1 MKRGVPK
8 IMLGNTRVCSP
19 LPLLVSARPAPSRP
33 GPPHV
38 PSPAPLAPL
47 NYCLRPIVRPQN
59 PFRSLE
65 GLFSESDIARHE
77 LINREGAWLG
87 TVQRDP
93 RLKLTAKNLS
103 DICFKYSFSNTS
115 PCSRLHLPYKNAVPM
130 CGWCICGHF
139 SKTGLLL
146 ARGKPGSQREKPPQ
160 ARSAP
165 RAQPQQGQGK
175 ADVTAESVGPYGC
188 VTTHFSP

>member
-1 MKRGVPK
+1 MKRSVPK

-19 LPLLVSARPAPSRP
+19 LPLLVSAHPAPSRP
-33 GPPHV
+33 GPPRV

-130 CGWCICGHF
+130 CGRCICGQNRPLAGQGQ
-139 SKTGLLL
+139 TGVPK
-146 ARGKPGSQREKPPQ
+146 GKATTGPQ
-160 ARSAP
+160 
-165 RAQPQQGQGK
+165 RAQSPTSARPGQSRC
-175 ADVTAESVGPYGC
+175 DR
-188 VTTHFSP
+188 

>member
-1 MKRGVPK
+1 MKRGAPK
-8 IMLGNTRVCSP
+8 IMLGNTRGLGLQP
-19 LPLLVSARPAPSRP
+19 PDSA
-33 GPPHV
+33 GLYPPCTQQAGAATCAEMAV

-87 TVQRDP
+87 TVQRDS

-115 PCSRLHLPYKNAVPM
+115 PCSRLHLPYKNAMPM
-130 CGWCICGHF
+130 CGRCIYGHF

-146 ARGKPGSQREKPPQ
+146 ARGKPGS
-160 ARSAP
+160 
-165 RAQPQQGQGK
+165 
-175 ADVTAESVGPYGC
+175 
-188 VTTHFSP
+188 